1 MHKKYLFFGLIAL
14 SKITMAEQ
22 TVTKSDIQTTADNI
36 AIQLQIPKEQRS
48 NFTTEYT
55 NKSIALQDV
64 MQQNISA
71 QDKATKAKV
80 ILNQSNQNLKQNT
93 PSTQISKYNS
103 YFNKNTT
110 LTASVTNT
118 KTPTSKSNTTTST
131 NTSTPNTYTKNAEY
145 NKLPAD
151 HQEVVDNMAI
161 QLALDNNQFQK
172 ISKDYLSFFNGTESI
187 AKSASGNILKAKK
200 DFDVL
205 VDKTNTSVKAYLSD
219 EQYNQFTTLLKSGKL
234 GKDTTP
240 RVGTSNQSTTVN
252 SNTNTTTSV
261 NNNAN
266 LSQIKSANTLA
277 ELKKSLG
284 LTDAQYTK
292 ALAIAK
298 KYDAEIAAI
307 ATSYPNNIDQQK
319 AALDK
324 RTPLYVN
331 QFKSAL
337 TATQANTFFG
347 VLVAQVNILTGK
359 NITPEYQALINTMKT
374 KYGMSDVQVMQT
386 MVVLT
391 EAKVKSDANSN
402 LNKNNATVQKQESD
416 KIVAEI
422 DSKLKGILTADQYS
436 KVKTDIIS
444 AINKK

>member
-1 MHKKYLFFGLIAL
+1 M
-14 SKITMAEQ
+14 
-22 TVTKSDIQTTADNI
+22 
-36 AIQLQIPKEQRS
+36 
-48 NFTTEYT
+48 
-55 NKSIALQDV
+55 
-64 MQQNISA
+64 
-71 QDKATKAKV
+71 
-80 ILNQSNQNLKQNT
+80 
-93 PSTQISKYNS
+93 
-103 YFNKNTT
+103 
-110 LTASVTNT
+110 
-118 KTPTSKSNTTTST
+118 
-131 NTSTPNTYTKNAEY
+131 
-145 NKLPAD
+145 
-151 HQEVVDNMAI
+151 
-161 QLALDNNQFQK
+161 
-172 ISKDYLSFFNGTESI
+172 
-187 AKSASGNILKAKK
+187 
-200 DFDVL
+200 
-205 VDKTNTSVKAYLSD
+205 
-219 EQYNQFTTLLKSGKL
+219 
-234 GKDTTP
+234 
-240 RVGTSNQSTTVN
+240 
-252 SNTNTTTSV
+252 
-261 NNNAN
+261 
-266 LSQIKSANTLA
+266 
-277 ELKKSLG
+277 KKSLG

>member
-1 MHKKYLFFGLIAL
+1 
-14 SKITMAEQ
+14 MAEQ

-36 AIQLQIPKEQRS
+36 AIKLQIPKEQRS

-71 QDKATKAKV
+71 QEKATKAKA
-80 ILNQSNQNLKQNT
+80 ILNQSNQNLKQST

-118 KTPTSKSNTTTST
+118 KPPTTKSTTTTTTST
-131 NTSTPNTYTKNAEY
+131 PKTYTKNAEY

-151 HQEVVDNMAI
+151 HQEVVDNMGI

-172 ISKDYLSFFNGTESI
+172 ISKDYLSFFTGTESI
-187 AKSASGNILKAKK
+187 AKNSSNNILKAKT
-200 DFDVL
+200 DFDAL
-205 VDKTNTSVKAYLSD
+205 VDKTNTSVKTYLST
-219 EQYNQFTTLLKSGKL
+219 EQYNQFNTLLKSGKL

-240 RVGTSNQSTTVN
+240 RVSTSNQNTTVN
-252 SNTNTTTSV
+252 TNTNTTTTV

-266 LSQIKSANTLA
+266 LSQIKSANTLT

-337 TATQANTFFG
+337 TATQANTYFG

-391 EAKVKSDANSN
+391 EAKVKADANNN

-422 DSKLKGILTADQYS
+422 DSKLKGILTTDQYN
-436 KVKTDIIS
+436 KVKSDIIS